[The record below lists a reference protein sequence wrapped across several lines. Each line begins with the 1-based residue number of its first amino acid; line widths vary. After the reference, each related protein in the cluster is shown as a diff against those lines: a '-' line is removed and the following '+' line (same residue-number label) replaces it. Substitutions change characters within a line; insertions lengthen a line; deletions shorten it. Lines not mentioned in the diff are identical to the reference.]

1 MMTLP
6 ENARSDGIGGKGW
19 SGRGEHRR
27 CRRKGLAFVYLLM
40 MGSLII
46 NYRSRRRQIALS
58 CNASSRRQKIDRSA
72 LVVVGGVGRGRID
85 GVMALFRYNL
95 LGVTRH

>member
-1 MMTLP
+1 
-6 ENARSDGIGGKGW
+6 
-19 SGRGEHRR
+19 
-27 CRRKGLAFVYLLM
+27 

-46 NYRSRRRQIALS
+46 NYRRRHRRGQIALS
-58 CNASSRRQKIDRSA
+58 GSASSHRRRKIDRSA

-85 GVMALFRYNL
+85 GVMALFRYYI

>member
-1 MMTLP
+1 
-6 ENARSDGIGGKGW
+6 
-19 SGRGEHRR
+19 
-27 CRRKGLAFVYLLM
+27 M

-46 NYRSRRRQIALS
+46 NYRRRRGQIALS
-58 CNASSRRQKIDRSA
+58 CSASSRRRRRRRKIDRSA

-85 GVMALFRYNL
+85 GVMALFHYNI